1 MPITSDCTLTIVIFF
16 FINYTGSFLYIQ
28 IYIFFLAGQVGY
40 HENEEELRVPLL
52 GNMLKGATI
61 GQYNKLLWSLAE
73 NMTTDVFNRIKR
85 FVKGKNH
92 KHDQMY
98 SVYIY
103 LDKT

>member
-1 MPITSDCTLTIVIFF
+1 
-16 FINYTGSFLYIQ
+16 
-28 IYIFFLAGQVGY
+28 
-40 HENEEELRVPLL
+40 
-52 GNMLKGATI
+52 MLKGATI